1 MAGKEG
7 NMNTLLDAMMKKYDP
22 HTIYEKKNVMKE
34 VMQEIVLCGLSRAG
48 FFKKA
53 AFYGGTAL
61 RIFYGLDRFSED
73 LDFSLMVVDE
83 NFDIA
88 PYFPILQKE
97 IAAFNLRVQLGV
109 TDKAKSSQMHSAFF
123 KENTKEHLLLFYP
136 EDVEATHV
144 PANEIIKIK
153 FEIDVNPPLYA
164 TFERKYRLIPLP
176 YEVNLYDEASLFAG
190 KIHAVIGR
198 SWRNRIKGRDLYDY
212 VFYLSRNTEVNIRHL
227 QARLIQSG
235 HFADTQMLTLDGV
248 KQLLCE
254 RFTKIDFEQ
263 AKADVLPFIKNTT
276 LLNLWSADFFQQITA
291 ELKEHR
297 T

>member
-22 HTIYEKKNVMKE
+22 HTMYEKKNVMKE

-73 LDFSLMVVDE
+73 LDFSLMAVDE
-83 NFDIA
+83 DFDIT

-109 TDKAKSSQMHSAFF
+109 KDKTKSSQIRSAFL
-123 KENTKEHLLLFYP
+123 KGNTKEHLLLFYP
-136 EDVEATHV
+136 EDVEADHV
-144 PANEIIKIK
+144 PANEVIKIK
-153 FEIDVNPPLYA
+153 FEIDVNPPSYA
-164 TFERKYRLIPLP
+164 AFERKYRLIPLP

-254 RFTKIDFEQ
+254 RFTEIDFEQ
-263 AKADVLPFIKNTT
+263 AKADVLPFIKDTT
-276 LLNLWSADFFQQITA
+276 LLNLWSADFFQQITT
-291 ELKEHR
+291 ELKENR

>member
-73 LDFSLMVVDE
+73 LDFSLMAVDE
-83 NFDIA
+83 DFDIT

-109 TDKAKSSQMHSAFF
+109 KDKTKSSQIRSAFL
-123 KENTKEHLLLFYP
+123 KGNTKEHLLLFYP
-136 EDVEATHV
+136 EDVEADHV
-144 PANEIIKIK
+144 PANEVIKIK
-153 FEIDVNPPLYA
+153 FEIDVNPPSYA
-164 TFERKYRLIPLP
+164 AFERKYRLIPLP

-254 RFTKIDFEQ
+254 RFTEIDFEQ
-263 AKADVLPFIKNTT
+263 AKADVLPFIKDTT
-276 LLNLWSADFFQQITA
+276 LINLWGADFFQQITA